1 MHLFNIPD
9 MTCGHCAAAVER
21 AAKAIDPHAEVTV
34 DLEAK
39 TASID
44 SEVGSDTFIVAIK
57 DAGYH
62 ASSKNSCCGSVA

>member
-21 AAKAIDPHAEVTV
+21 AAKAIDPDAEVV
-34 DLEAK
+34 VNLEAK

-44 SEVGSDTFIVAIK
+44 SEVGSGTFIAAIS

-62 ASSKNSCCGSVA
+62 ASFKNSCCGSVA